1 MFQIGLKKFLWLRKL
16 KILFCD
22 FNGEEIVGMF
32 SKKNYKK
39 QKELRVEKLIKRK
52 EDKLYVKWKCYDNC
66 NGVVLEIYL
75 NHKFQ
80 WLQESL
86 NSESLTHE
94 VVT

>member
-1 MFQIGLKKFLWLRKL
+1 
-16 KILFCD
+16 
-22 FNGEEIVGMF
+22 MF

-39 QKELRVEKLIKRK
+39 QKELKVEKLIKRK

-80 WLQESL
+80 
-86 NSESLTHE
+86 
-94 VVT
+94 